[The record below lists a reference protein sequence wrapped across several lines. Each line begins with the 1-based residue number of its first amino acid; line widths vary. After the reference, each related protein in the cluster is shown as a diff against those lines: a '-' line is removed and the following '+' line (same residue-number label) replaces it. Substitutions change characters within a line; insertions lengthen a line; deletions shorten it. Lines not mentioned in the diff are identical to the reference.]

1 MLKSK
6 NSYSLIDN
14 NQTKQLKKMMK
25 VNKITISKGLL
36 KKRKKHIL
44 AKTAVVLLTCAAIYI
59 CYNVITAYLNNQN
72 PGIQNNFSNDQIFE
86 DNNNNEI
93 IFDEN
98 GNIIEDPIKNEDKEI
113 LLNEINNKLLYAL
126 TNRAPETIEKID
138 NIISISQIP
147 YNMCEDDNQYDKYV
161 ITILFE
167 ANNKLYNLN
176 YISGEDFKL
185 TQNNEKS
192 YFGEF
197 LSYLSNCSLDMCLQ
211 MTENEK
217 NFINSIDNNI
227 FYVMPYYYGYDEE
240 SNLIYCIPIFYNDNG
255 KIYSNTYCIS
265 TNYIDAYNLDPLT
278 ALKEQLNGTKNYGFQ
293 VKNFEKNDD
302 FDMITNFYHQLKN
315 EINSDNE
322 INNEK

>member
-14 NQTKQLKKMMK
+14 NQTKQFKKMLK
-25 VNKITISKGLL
+25 VNNLTISKGLL

-44 AKTAVVLLTCAAIYI
+44 AKAAVVLLTCAAVYI
-59 CYNVITAYLNNQN
+59 CYNLATAYLNNQN
-72 PGIQNNFSNDQIFE
+72 QGVQNNFSNDQIFE

-93 IFDEN
+93 IFDES

-126 TNRAPETIEKID
+126 TNRAQETIEKID

-147 YNMCEDDNQYDKYV
+147 YNMCEDDNLYDKYV

-167 ANNKLYNLN
+167 ANNKIYNLN
-176 YISGEDFKL
+176 YISGENFKL

-240 SNLIYCIPIFYNDNG
+240 SNLIYCIPIFYNNNG
-255 KIYSNTYCIS
+255 EIYSNTYCIS
-265 TNYIDAYNLDPLT
+265 ANYIDAYNLNPLT
-278 ALKEQLNGTKNYGFQ
+278 ALKEQLNENNDYGFQ
-293 VKNFEKNDD
+293 IKNYEINEDLEIITNLYHEYKND
-302 FDMITNFYHQLKN
+302 IHNKAEN
-315 EINSDNE
+315 
-322 INNEK
+322 NNEK